1 MFELNIFT
9 RRLYR
14 SATIIVFIYIV
25 SSGLLFSC
33 AGGGGGSE
41 PNTSGG
47 GQPLEF
53 VEPEEVGYS
62 SGKLKETE
70 QFAKE
75 IRCAAVMAVYDGKVF
90 FAWGNISKNFRCHS
104 IRKPFL
110 GALYG
115 IYLAKGDINLDTT
128 LEDLHIDDIPPS
140 LTFEEKLAKVEH
152 LLMSRSGVYHE
163 AAAEPQD
170 MIDTRPERGS
180 HPPDTFFY
188 YNNWDFNT
196 LGTIFEQETGEGIF
210 KAFKE
215 HIADVVGMN
224 DFQIDNCTYHYEWDK
239 SMHPAYPFKMSAR
252 DLARF
257 GILYQK
263 LGNWEGNQIILEAW
277 IDESTMA
284 YSVDDEAGG
293 VGYGYMWGIIMEGGE
308 IEQEIGYPGFFHGGG
323 GAQLLIIIPDLKLVI
338 VVLFDTD
345 VFDEDWDGE
354 GPELISMILDARLE
368 E

>member
-1 MFELNIFT
+1 MVEKKFFSRRMFGST
-9 RRLYR
+9 
-14 SATIIVFIYIV
+14 SIIVLIIAVFI
-25 SSGLLFSC
+25 GLSLGCS
-33 AGGGGGSE
+33 GGGGGSE
-41 PNTSGG
+41 SDNAGG
-47 GQPLEF
+47 GQPLEY
-53 VEPEEVGYS
+53 VEPERVGYS
-62 SGKLKETE
+62 SEKLEEAE
-70 QFAKE
+70 QFARE
-75 IRCAAVMAVYDGKVF
+75 IGCAAIMAVYDGQVF
-90 FAWGNISKNFRCHS
+90 FESGNISKSFRCHS
-104 IRKPFL
+104 IRKPLL

-115 IYLAKGDINLDTT
+115 IYLAKGDINPDAT

-140 LTFEEKLAKVEH
+140 LTWEEKQAKVEH

-163 AAAEPQD
+163 AAYEPQD
-170 MIDTRPERGS
+170 MIDNRPKRGS
-180 HPPDTFFY
+180 HPPGTFFF

-215 HIADVVGMN
+215 HIVDVVGMD
-224 DFQIDNCTYHYEWDK
+224 DFRIDNCTYHYEWDK

-263 LGNWEGNQIILEAW
+263 LGNWKGNQIIPEAW

-284 YSVDDEAGG
+284 YSFADEAAGM
-293 VGYGYMWGIIMEGGE
+293 GYGYMWGIIMEGGE
-308 IEQEIGYPGFFHGGG
+308 MEQVIGYTGFFHTGG
-323 GAQLLIIIPDLKLVI
+323 GAQVLLIIPDLKLVI
-338 VVLFDTD
+338 VELFDTD

-354 GPELISMILDARLE
+354 GPELVSMILDARLE

>member
-1 MFELNIFT
+1 MFDIKTFINL
-9 RRLYR
+9 LSVR
-14 SATIIVFIYIV
+14 STSILIICLCIGF
-25 SSGLLFSC
+25 LLSC
-33 AGGGGGSE
+33 SGGGGGSE
-41 PNTSGG
+41 PN

-62 SGKLKETE
+62 SEILKEAE
-70 QFAKE
+70 QFAEE
-75 IRCAAVMAVYDGKVF
+75 IGCSAAMAVYDGKVF
-90 FAWGNISKNFRCHS
+90 FAWGNISENFRCHS

-115 IYLAKGDINLDTT
+115 IYLAQGDINLDAT
-128 LEDLHIDDIPPS
+128 LEDLNIDDIPPS
-140 LTFEEKLAKVEH
+140 LTFEEMQAKVEH

-180 HPPDTFFY
+180 HPPDTFFF

-210 KAFKE
+210 NAFEE
-215 HIADVVGMN
+215 HIADVVGMD
-224 DFQIDNCTYHYEWDK
+224 DFQIDNCNYFYEWDK
-239 SMHPAYPFKMSAR
+239 SQHPAYQFKMSAR
-252 DLARF
+252 DMARF

-263 LGNWEGNQIILEAW
+263 LGNWKGNQIIPEAW

-284 YSVDDEAGG
+284 YSVEDEAAGM
-293 VGYGYMWGIIMEGGE
+293 GYGYMWGVIMEGGE
-308 IEQEIGYPGFFHGGG
+308 IEQLIGYPGFFHAGG
-323 GAQLLIIIPDLKLVI
+323 GAQLLMIIPDLKLVT
-338 VVLFDTD
+338 VVLFNTD
-345 VFDEDWDGE
+345 VLDEDWE
-354 GPELISMILDARLE
+354 EAGPELLLMILDARLE

>member
-1 MFELNIFT
+1 MRLNTCIA
-9 RRLYR
+9 LPLL
-14 SATIIVFIYIV
+14 VFLTLPFAYGGC
-25 SSGLLFSC
+25 S
-33 AGGGGGSE
+33 GGGGSSSTQDSNSLPYVSPQE
-41 PNTSGG
+41 A
-47 GQPLEF
+47 
-53 VEPEEVGYS
+53 GYS
-62 SGKLKETE
+62 PEKLEEAK
-70 QFAKE
+70 QFAKK
-75 IRCAAVMAVYDGKVF
+75 IGCAAVMAVYDGQVF
-90 FAWGNISKNFRCHS
+90 FEWGNISKNFRCHS

-110 GALYG
+110 GTLYG
-115 IYLAKGDINLDTT
+115 IYLAKGDINLDAT
-128 LEDLHIDDIPPS
+128 LEELQIDDIPPS
-140 LTFEEKLAKVEH
+140 LTFEEKQAKVEH

-163 AAAEPQD
+163 AAYEPQD
-170 MIDTRPERGS
+170 MIDNRPERGS
-180 HPPDTFFY
+180 HPPDTFFF

-215 HIADVVGMN
+215 HIADVVGMD
-224 DFQIDNCTYHYEWDK
+224 DFRIDNCTYHYEWDK

-263 LGNWEGNQIILEAW
+263 LGNWMGNQIIPEAW

-284 YSVDDEAGG
+284 YSVDDETGG

-323 GAQLLIIIPDLKLVI
+323 GAQVLLIIPDLKLVI

-345 VFDEDWDGE
+345 DFDEDWDDA
-354 GPELISMILDARLE
+354 GPELVSMILDARID
-368 E
+368 